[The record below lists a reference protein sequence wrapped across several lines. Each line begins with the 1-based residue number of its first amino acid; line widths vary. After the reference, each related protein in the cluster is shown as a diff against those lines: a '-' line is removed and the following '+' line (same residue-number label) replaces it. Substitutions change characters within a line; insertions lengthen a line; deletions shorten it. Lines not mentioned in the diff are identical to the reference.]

1 MANHVRQQIRERIA
15 TDLTGL
21 TTTGTNV
28 FQSRVYP
35 LESGNLPGLLIY
47 TQQETSNPDEMGSNR
62 TLSRELSVKI
72 EAYCQATSNF
82 DDTVDT
88 IIKEVEIA
96 LAGDPTIN
104 SLAQDCYIESTDIT
118 YDASG
123 DQPVGYATIS
133 YYVNYFTKQLTPDT
147 AIP

>member
-1 MANHVRQQIRERIA
+1 MEKLERS
-15 TDLTGL
+15 TRMRCC
-21 TTTGTNV
+21 
-28 FQSRVYP
+28 SP
-35 LESGNLPGLLIY
+35 KSNLPSFLVCS
-47 TQQETSNPDEMGSNR
+47 TKRKSPDEMGSNR